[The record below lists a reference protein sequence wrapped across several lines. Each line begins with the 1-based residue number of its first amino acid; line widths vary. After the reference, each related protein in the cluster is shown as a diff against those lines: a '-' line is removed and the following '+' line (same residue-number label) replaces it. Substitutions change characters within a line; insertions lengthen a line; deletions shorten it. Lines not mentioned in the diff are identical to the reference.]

1 MCTNSQLST
10 NHAHITCN
18 LLSLKSRKVGRKA
31 WKEHCQSSLTIL
43 FGNMAVAHS
52 NLAEFRENLKSRT
65 SSQNV
70 ILKADFPG
78 APYSL
83 DEIQKLLWSFES
95 VISVISPTAAARD
108 PELTAMG
115 QAHHMVVWGAF
126 TSITRD
132 YSILP
137 HRVSQLLFGI
147 MKLVISSTETSESET
162 EEICRNISLRAESM
176 LSSPHSY
183 PCIHTCY

>member
-1 MCTNSQLST
+1 MCRNSQLST
-10 NHAHITCN
+10 NHARITSN
-18 LLSLKSRKVGRKA
+18 LLSLRSRKVGRKA

-52 NLAEFRENLKSRT
+52 NLAEFRENLKSHT

-95 VISVISPTAAARD
+95 VISVIRPTAAARD

-115 QAHHMVVWGAF
+115 QAHHMVVWGASM
-126 TSITRD
+126 SITRD
-132 YSILP
+132 FSILP
-137 HRVSQLLFGI
+137 HQVSQLLFGI
-147 MKLVISSTETSESET
+147 MKLVISSTETPESEA